1 MLKNSN
7 SKQVKHNFMESRVIK
22 TIEEPLTI
30 VEIKRIK
37 EITSV
42 LEEHKKL
49 TSSELSQMMGLS
61 RTRCNEYFKI
71 MEDLKMVE
79 PFLSR
84 REKYYKLKK

>member
-1 MLKNSN
+1 MHKNSDSN
-7 SKQVKHNFMESRVIK
+7 EIKNNFMRNKVLK
-22 TIEEPLTI
+22 TIKNPLNI

-37 EITSV
+37 EITSI

-79 PFLSR
+79 PVLSR